1 MAQHDY
7 VIDNQSFPATRTD
20 INNVLQAIASN
31 NSGTSAPSTTY
42 ASQFWYDTTNN
53 KLYQRNEDNDAW
65 IELAVLDQANDIVS
79 SITSETLVANIVN
92 ERTSGS
98 GVTVD
103 GLLIKDKE
111 IGTSAAPAT
120 LQASA
125 INGGQIGGRRAGR
138 QQVAPRRRRWC
149 CGRSGARLLAAAH
162 SAR

>member
-42 ASQFWYDTTNN
+42 ANQFWYDTTNN

-79 SITSETLVANIVN
+79 SIT
-92 ERTSGS
+92 
-98 GVTVD
+98 
-103 GLLIKDKE
+103 
-111 IGTSAAPAT
+111 
-120 LQASA
+120 
-125 INGGQIGGRRAGR
+125 
-138 QQVAPRRRRWC
+138 
-149 CGRSGARLLAAAH
+149 
-162 SAR
+162 